1 MSSTLSSSH
10 AEGVTFQ
17 IGDRFNTF
25 EELECKLKLYE
36 NATSTKFW
44 MRDCRTVNAAARKR
58 TTRPLS
64 DFIKYYQVSYR
75 CIHGG
80 RKFVPKRD
88 RRKALNIVS
97 NDLMVGGNYG
107 VSLQNF
113 SERL

>member
-1 MSSTLSSSH
+1 MSSTLSSGH

-17 IGDRFNTF
+17 IGDRFNSF

-36 NATSTKFW
+36 NATSTKIW
-44 MRDCRTVNAAARKR
+44 MRDCRTVNAARKR

-80 RKFVPKRD
+80 KKICAKG

-97 NDLMVGGNYG
+97 NDLMSGW
-107 VSLQNF
+107 
-113 SERL
+113 